1 MSAMNLVDVGR
12 AEAKFAG
19 ARPDLDAGGAV
30 DLLELLGDFF
40 RAVGGS
46 VVNDDE
52 FPLEIAS
59 VVISR
64 ASGAF
69 GGGGAT
75 FRRRSC

>member
-1 MSAMNLVDVGR
+1 MDVGR
-12 AEAKFAG
+12 AKAKFAR

-40 RAVGGS
+40 GAVEGS

-52 FPLEIAS
+52 FPHEIAS
-59 VVISR
+59 VVISC

-69 GGGGAT
+69 GGGEAT
-75 FRRRSC
+75 FR

>member
-40 RAVGGS
+40 HAVGGS

-52 FPLEIAS
+52 FP
-59 VVISR
+59 R
-64 ASGAF
+64 DC
-69 GGGGAT
+69 